1 MGKGNNRSKIV
12 KEGFIT
18 WLGLWVVTFFFFFFT
33 LKGEAFWFGI
43 GDERVDY
50 KGWSHGDLMN
60 RVAERK
66 R

>member
-18 WLGLWVVTFFFFFFT
+18 FYFFFS
-33 LKGEAFWFGI
+33 LLGFWFGI

>member
-1 MGKGNNRSKIV
+1 MA
-12 KEGFIT
+12 
-18 WLGLWVVTFFFFFFT
+18 WALGGHLFFFFFT